1 MSFIPIQAQVRFKQT
16 IEVTPENQPKYNKPI
31 GAEVEEE
38 LIFSGLI
45 LDVVILNTASIQALR
60 EGLSGD
66 MKTVKYNDVAV
77 PSSNLRFIF
86 AFQKEEDYRLA
97 LVSPDDIYIAPREMD
112 KYVKMKWQSLN
123 K

>member
-1 MSFIPIQAQVRFKQT
+1 MNFIPIQAQVRFKQT

-38 LIFSGLI
+38 LIFNGII

-77 PSSNLRFIF
+77 PSSNLQFIF
-86 AFQKEEDYRLA
+86 AFQKEEDYRLS